1 MSLEMMFVLILL
13 LTMFAMLIFEVA
25 RPDMVIFSVLIILLL
40 SGILT
45 VDEALSGFSNEGML
59 TIALLFIVAGTVQK
73 SGLIDQMMGKWLQN
87 SHSHKGSMLRFFV
100 PTSAFSAFLNNTP
113 IVVTFTPI
121 IKKWCEDRGIA
132 PSKFLIPLSYATILG
147 GMITLMGT
155 STNLV
160 VHGLLLDF
168 GLEGFSLFTL
178 TSVGI
183 PIALIGLIYLFTIG
197 YKLLPDN
204 KGFGQRIKED
214 SKEYIAEMLV
224 TQDFGHLGKRVEQ
237 AGLREL
243 NGLYLIEIIRGD
255 ERISP
260 VRSTTVIHGGD
271 RLIFTGLISTIADL
285 QKMKGLELETG
296 TNIDLDDLK
305 DGSTKLVDAV
315 VSDQSSLLSKSIK
328 RSQFRSRYDAGVI
341 AVHRNN
347 ERIRSKIGDIVLKPG
362 DSLLLVAGTDFV
374 EKYQQSKDFFVVSP
388 LDTPAALNQSSK
400 KGWFS
405 IIILLSMIVMVTM
418 GWLSMF
424 KAMALAVL
432 VFLTTKV
439 ITPQEAKEYVHFN
452 VLLLIA
458 SSLGIGTAM
467 RKTGLAE
474 WIANVLLDFGE
485 PLGLVV
491 ILFIIYILTNVFTE
505 IITNSAAAVMML
517 PIGIEIAQSLA
528 VEPMG
533 IAVLIAIA
541 ASASFI
547 TPIGYQTNLIVYG
560 PGGYKFTDY
569 VKVGFPLSLLVMVT
583 SVLIIYY
590 VWF

>member
-1 MSLEMMFVLILL
+1 MSFEMMFLLILL
-13 LTMFAMLIFEVA
+13 LAMFTVLIFEVA
-25 RPDMVIFSVLIILLL
+25 RPDMVIFSILIILLL

-59 TIALLFIVAGTVQK
+59 TVALLFIVAGAIQK
-73 SGLIDQMMGKWLQN
+73 SGLIHQMMEKWLQN
-87 SHSHKGSMLRFFV
+87 SRTHTDSMLRFFV
-100 PTSAFSAFLNNTP
+100 PTSAISAFLNNTP
-113 IVVTFTPI
+113 IVVMFTPL

-160 VHGLLLDF
+160 VHGLMLDF

-178 TSVGI
+178 AVVGI
-183 PIALIGLIYLFTIG
+183 PCTMIGLIYLFTIG

-204 KGFGQRIKED
+204 KGLGQRVEENF
-214 SKEYIAEMLV
+214 KEYITEMHV
-224 TQDFGHLGKRVEQ
+224 TPDFRFLNMRVEQ
-237 AGLREL
+237 AGLRDL
-243 NGLYLIEIIRGD
+243 KGLYLIEIIRGD

-260 VRSTTVIHGGD
+260 VRSTSVVQCGD
-271 RLIFTGLISTIADL
+271 RLIFTGLISTIAEL
-285 QKMKGLELETG
+285 QKVKGLELETG
-296 TNIDLDDLK
+296 TNIDLDELK
-305 DGSTKLVDAV
+305 DGSTNLVDAV
-315 VSDQSSLLSKSIK
+315 VSDQSSLLYKSIK
-328 RSQFRSRYDAGVI
+328 QLQFRSRYDAGII

-347 ERIRSKIGDIVLKPG
+347 ERIRSKIGDVILKPG
-362 DSLLLVAGTDFV
+362 DSLLLLAGADFV
-374 EKYQQSKDFFVVSP
+374 EKYRHSSDFFVVSS
-388 LDTPAALNQSSK
+388 LDTPDALKQSRR

-405 IIILLSMIVMVTM
+405 IITLIAMIATVTM

-424 KAMALAVL
+424 KAMALAVMVCL
-432 VFLTTKV
+432 IAKI
-439 ITPQEAKEYVHFN
+439 ITPQEAKKYVHFN

-458 SSLGIGTAM
+458 SSFGIGVAM

-474 WIANVLLDFGE
+474 WVADALMGFGE
-485 PLGLVV
+485 SLGIVV
-491 ILFIIYILTNVFTE
+491 ILFMIYVLTNMFTE
-505 IITNSAAAVMML
+505 VITNSAAAVMML
-517 PIGIEIAQSLA
+517 PIGIEMAHTLA
-528 VEPMG
+528 VDPRG
-533 IAVLIAIA
+533 IAVLITIA

-569 VKVGFPLSLLVMVT
+569 VKVGLPLSLLVMII
-583 SVLIIYY
+583 SIFIIYN

>member
-1 MSLEMMFVLILL
+1 MSFEMIVVLILIA
-13 LTMFAMLIFEVA
+13 AMLAGLIFEVA
-25 RPDMVIFSVLIILLL
+25 RPDMVIFSVLVILLL
-40 SGILT
+40 TDILT

-59 TIALLFIVAGTVQK
+59 TVALLFIVAGAVQK
-73 SGLIDQMMGKWLQN
+73 SGLIDQMMAKWLEN
-87 SHSHKGSMLRFFV
+87 SRTQTGTMLRFFV

-121 IKKWCEDRGIA
+121 IKNWCEKHGIA

-147 GMITLMGT
+147 GTITLMGT

-168 GLEGFSLFTL
+168 GMEGFSLFTL
-178 TSVGI
+178 AVVGV
-183 PIALIGLIYLFTIG
+183 PAAVVGLIYLFTIG

-204 KGFGQRIKED
+204 KGFSQQIKED
-214 SKEYIAEMLV
+214 SKEYIAEMQV
-224 TQDFGHLGKRVEQ
+224 TPDFDHLDKSVKD
-237 AGLREL
+237 AGLRDL
-243 NGLYLIEIIRGD
+243 KGLYLIEIIRD
-255 ERISP
+255 TERISP
-260 VRSTTVIHGGD
+260 VRSTTVIQNGD

-285 QKMKGLELETG
+285 QRKKGLRLETG

-305 DGSTKLVDAV
+305 NGTTSLVEAV
-315 VSDQSSLLSKSIK
+315 VSDQSSLLTRSIK
-328 RSQFRSRYDAGVI
+328 QSQFRSKYDAGVI

-347 ERIRSKIGDIVLKPG
+347 ERIQSKVGDIVLKPG
-362 DSLLLVAGTDFV
+362 DSLLLLAGADFV
-374 EKYQQSKDFFVVSP
+374 EKYQQSNDFFVVSS
-388 LDTPAALNQSSK
+388 LDTPAALKQNPV

-405 IIILLSMIVMVTM
+405 IIVLLALILTVTL

-424 KAMALAVL
+424 KAMALAVV
-432 VFLTTKV
+432 VFLGTKI
-439 ITPQEAKEYVHFN
+439 ITPQEAKQYVHFN

-458 SSLGIGTAM
+458 SALGVGVAM

-474 WIANVLLDFGE
+474 WIAEVLLEFGE
-485 PLGLVV
+485 PLGLVA
-491 ILFIIYILTNVFTE
+491 ILFILYILTNVFTE
-505 IITNSAAAVMML
+505 LITNSAAAVLML
-517 PIGIEIAQSLA
+517 PIGLEMAQTLGYD
-528 VEPMG
+528 PMG
-533 IAVLIAIA
+533 FAVVIAIA

-569 VKVGFPLSLLVMVT
+569 VKVGLPLSILVMLT
-583 SVLIIYY
+583 AVLIIYN

>member
-1 MSLEMMFVLILL
+1 MSLEMIFVLILL
-13 LTMFAMLIFEVA
+13 LTMFAALVLEVA

-59 TIALLFIVAGTVQK
+59 TVALLFIVAGTVQK
-73 SGLIDQMMGKWLQN
+73 SGLMDQTMGKWLQN
-87 SHSHKGSMLRFFV
+87 SRTHTGSMLRFFV
-100 PTSAFSAFLNNTP
+100 PISAFSAFLNNTP
-113 IVVTFTPI
+113 IVVMFTPI
-121 IKKWCEDRGIA
+121 IKKWCEGRGIA

-178 TSVGI
+178 ASVGI
-183 PIALIGLIYLFTIG
+183 PVALIGLFYLFTIG

-204 KGFGQRIKED
+204 KGFGQQVKED
-214 SKEYIAEMLV
+214 SKEYIAEMQV
-224 TQDFGHLGKRVEQ
+224 TQDFGYLDKRVGQ
-237 AGLREL
+237 AGLRDL
-243 NGLYLIEIIRGD
+243 KGLYLIEIIRGD

-260 VRSTTVIHGGD
+260 VRSTTVIKSGD

-285 QKMKGLELETG
+285 QKIKGLELETG

-328 RSQFRSRYDAGVI
+328 QLQFRSLYDAGVI

-347 ERIRSKIGDIVLKPG
+347 ERIKSKVGDIVLKPG

-374 EKYQQSKDFFVVSP
+374 EKYQQSNDFFVVSS
-388 LDTPAALNQSSK
+388 LDTPAILNQSTK

-405 IIILLSMIVMVTM
+405 IIILLAMIVTVTL

-432 VFLTTKV
+432 VFLTVKI
-439 ITPQEAKEYVHFN
+439 ITPQEAKKYVHFN

-458 SSLGIGTAM
+458 SSFGIGAAM

-474 WIANVLLDFGE
+474 WVADGLLDFGE

-491 ILFIIYILTNVFTE
+491 ILFMIYILTNVFTE

-517 PIGIEIAQSLA
+517 PIGIEMAHTLA
-528 VEPMG
+528 VDPMG

-569 VKVGFPLSLLVMVT
+569 VKVGVPLSLIVMVT
-583 SVLIIYY
+583 SVLIIYHI
-590 VWF
+590 WF

>member
-1 MSLEMMFVLILL
+1 MTLEMIFVLILL
-13 LTMFAMLIFEVA
+13 LTMFAVLILEAA
-25 RPDMVIFSVLIILLL
+25 RPDVVIFSVLIILML

-59 TIALLFIVAGTVQK
+59 TVALLFIVAGVVQK
-73 SGLIDQMMGKWLQN
+73 SGLINQMMNKWLKN
-87 SHSHKGSMLRFFV
+87 SRSPRGSMMRFFV
-100 PTSAFSAFLNNTP
+100 PTSAISAFLNNTP
-113 IVVTFTPI
+113 IVVTLTPI

-160 VHGLLLDF
+160 IHGLLLDF

-178 TSVGI
+178 TAVGI
-183 PIALIGLIYLFTIG
+183 PVTLIGLIYLFTIG

-204 KGFGQRIKED
+204 KGFSQRVEEEP
-214 SKEYIAEMLV
+214 KEYIAEIQV
-224 TQDFGHLGKRVEQ
+224 TEEFGQLGKSVEQ
-237 AGLREL
+237 AGLRDL
-243 NGLYLIEIIRGD
+243 KGLYLIEIIRGN

-260 VRSTTVIHGGD
+260 VRSTTVIQSGD

-285 QKMKGLELETG
+285 QKMKGLKLETG
-296 TNIDLDDLK
+296 TTIGLDDLK
-305 DGSTKLVDAV
+305 DGSINLVDAV

-328 RSQFRSRYDAGVI
+328 QLRFRSRYDAGVI

-347 ERIRSKIGDIVLKPG
+347 ERIKGKIGDIVLKPG
-362 DSLLLVAGTDFV
+362 DSLLLLAGTDFIG
-374 EKYQQSKDFFVVSP
+374 KYDRSNDFFVVSP
-388 LDTPAALNQSSK
+388 LDIPPSLKQSVK

-405 IIILLSMIVMVTM
+405 IIMLLGMIGTVTL

-424 KAMALAVL
+424 KAMALAIL
-432 VFLTTKV
+432 VFLAVKI
-439 ITPQEAKEYVHFN
+439 ITPQDAKKYIHFN

-458 SSLGIGTAM
+458 SSFGIGTAM

-474 WIANVLLDFGE
+474 WGANMLLNFGK
-485 PLGLVV
+485 PLGLLA
-491 ILFIIYILTNVFTE
+491 ILFMIYLLTNLFTE
-505 IITNSAAAVMML
+505 ILSNSTAAVIVL
-517 PIGIEIAQSLA
+517 PLGVEIAQTLH
-528 VEPMG
+528 VDPMG

-560 PGGYKFTDY
+560 PGGYRFIDY
-569 VKVGFPLSLLVMVT
+569 VKVGLPLSLIVMVT
-583 SVLIIYY
+583 AVLIIYHI
-590 VWF
+590 WF

>member
-1 MSLEMMFVLILL
+1 MTLEMIFVLILL
-13 LTMFAMLIFEVA
+13 LTMFAVLILEAA
-25 RPDMVIFSVLIILLL
+25 RPDVVIFSVLIILML

-59 TIALLFIVAGTVQK
+59 TVALLFIVAGVVQK
-73 SGLIDQMMGKWLQN
+73 SGLINQMMNKWLKN
-87 SHSHKGSMLRFFV
+87 SRSPRGSMMRFFV
-100 PTSAFSAFLNNTP
+100 PTSAISAFLNNTP
-113 IVVTFTPI
+113 IVVTLTPI

-160 VHGLLLDF
+160 IHGLLLDF

-178 TSVGI
+178 TAVGI
-183 PIALIGLIYLFTIG
+183 PVTLIGLIYLFTIG

-204 KGFGQRIKED
+204 KGFSQRVEEEP
-214 SKEYIAEMLV
+214 KEYIAEIQV
-224 TQDFGHLGKRVEQ
+224 TEEFGQLGKSVEQ
-237 AGLREL
+237 AGLRDL
-243 NGLYLIEIIRGD
+243 KGLYLIEIIRGN

-260 VRSTTVIHGGD
+260 VRSTTVIQSGD

-285 QKMKGLELETG
+285 QKMKGLKLETG
-296 TNIDLDDLK
+296 TTIGLDDLK
-305 DGSTKLVDAV
+305 DGSINLVDAV

-328 RSQFRSRYDAGVI
+328 QLRFRSRYDAGVI

-347 ERIRSKIGDIVLKPG
+347 ERIKSKIGDIVLKPG
-362 DSLLLVAGTDFV
+362 DSLLLLAGTDFIG
-374 EKYQQSKDFFVVSP
+374 KYDRSNDFFVVSP
-388 LDTPAALNQSSK
+388 LDIPPSLKQSVK

-405 IIILLSMIVMVTM
+405 IIMLLGMIGTVTL

-432 VFLTTKV
+432 VFLVVKI
-439 ITPQEAKEYVHFN
+439 ITPQDAKKYIHFN

-458 SSLGIGTAM
+458 SSFGIGTAM

-474 WIANVLLDFGE
+474 WGANMLLNFGK
-485 PLGLVV
+485 PLGLLA
-491 ILFIIYILTNVFTE
+491 ILFMIYLLTNLFTE
-505 IITNSAAAVMML
+505 ILSNSTAAVIVL
-517 PIGIEIAQSLA
+517 PLGVEIAQTLH
-528 VEPMG
+528 VDPMG

-560 PGGYKFTDY
+560 PGGYRFIDY
-569 VKVGFPLSLLVMVT
+569 VKVGLPLSLIVMVT
-583 SVLIIYY
+583 AVLIIYHI
-590 VWF
+590 WF

>member
-1 MSLEMMFVLILL
+1 MSFDMMFLLIILL
-13 LTMFAMLIFEVA
+13 AMFAVLIFEVA
-25 RPDMVIFSVLIILLL
+25 RPDMVIFSVLVILLL

-59 TIALLFIVAGTVQK
+59 TVALLFIVAGAVQK
-73 SGLIDQMMGKWLQN
+73 SGLINRMMEEWLKN
-87 SHSHKGSMLRFFV
+87 SRTHTGTMLRFFL

-121 IKKWCEDRGIA
+121 IKRWCEERGVA

-160 VHGLLLDF
+160 VHGLMLDF

-178 TSVGI
+178 AAVGI
-183 PIALIGLIYLFTIG
+183 PVAAVGLLYLFTIG

-204 KGFGQRIKED
+204 RGGDQRIKED
-214 SKEYIAEMLV
+214 FKKYIAEMHV
-224 TQDFGHLGKRVEQ
+224 TQSFGFHNMRVDQ
-237 AGLREL
+237 AGLRDL
-243 NGLYLIEIIRGD
+243 KGLYLIEIIRGE

-260 VRSTTVIHGGD
+260 VRPKSVIRRGD
-271 RLIFTGLISTIADL
+271 RLIFTGLISTIAEL
-285 QKMKGLELETG
+285 QKVKGLELETG
-296 TNIDLDDLK
+296 TNIDLEDLK
-305 DGSTKLVDAV
+305 DGSTNLVDAV
-315 VSDQSSLLSKSIK
+315 VSDQSSLLYKSIK
-328 RSQFRSRYDAGVI
+328 QLQFRSRYDAGIV

-347 ERIRSKIGDIVLKPG
+347 ERISSKVGDIVLKPG
-362 DSLLLVAGTDFV
+362 DSLLLLTGTDFV
-374 EKYQQSKDFFVVSP
+374 GNYQQSNDFFVVSS
-388 LDTPAALNQSSK
+388 LDIPAVLGQSRK

-405 IIILLSMIVMVTM
+405 IILLIAMIMTVTI

-432 VFLTTKV
+432 VLLTGKI
-439 ITPQEAKEYVHFN
+439 ITPQEAKKYVHFN

-458 SSLGIGTAM
+458 SSFGIGAAM

-474 WIANVLLDFGE
+474 WIANSLLGFGE
-485 PLGLVV
+485 ALGLMA
-491 ILFIIYILTNVFTE
+491 ILFMLYVLTNMFTE
-505 IITNSAAAVMML
+505 VITNSAAAVMML
-517 PIGIEIAQSLA
+517 PIGIEMANTLA
-528 VEPMG
+528 VDPGGM
-533 IAVLIAIA
+533 AVLIAIA

-569 VKVGFPLSLLVMVT
+569 VKVGLPLSFIVMVT
-583 SVLIIYY
+583 SVFIIYHI
-590 VWF
+590 WF

>member
-1 MSLEMMFVLILL
+1 MSFEMIVVLILIA
-13 LTMFAMLIFEVA
+13 AMLAGLIFEVA
-25 RPDMVIFSVLIILLL
+25 RPDMVIFSVLVILLL
-40 SGILT
+40 TDILT

-59 TIALLFIVAGTVQK
+59 TVALLFIVAGAVQK
-73 SGLIDQMMGKWLQN
+73 SGLIDQMMAKWLEN
-87 SHSHKGSMLRFFV
+87 SRTQTGTMLRFFV

-121 IKKWCEDRGIA
+121 IKNWCEKHGIA

-147 GMITLMGT
+147 GTITLMGT

-168 GLEGFSLFTL
+168 GMEGFSLFTL
-178 TSVGI
+178 AVVGV
-183 PIALIGLIYLFTIG
+183 PAAVVGLIYLFTIG

-204 KGFGQRIKED
+204 KGFSQQIKED
-214 SKEYIAEMLV
+214 SKEYIAEMQV
-224 TQDFGHLGKRVEQ
+224 TPDFDHLDKSVKD
-237 AGLREL
+237 AGLRDL
-243 NGLYLIEIIRGD
+243 KGLYLIEIIRD
-255 ERISP
+255 TERISP
-260 VRSTTVIHGGD
+260 VRSTTVIQNDD

-285 QKMKGLELETG
+285 QRKKGLRLETG

-305 DGSTKLVDAV
+305 NGTTSLVEAV
-315 VSDQSSLLSKSIK
+315 VSDQSSLLTRSIK
-328 RSQFRSRYDAGVI
+328 ESQFRSKYDAGVI

-347 ERIRSKIGDIVLKPG
+347 ERIQSKVGDIVLKPG
-362 DSLLLVAGTDFV
+362 DSLLLLAGADFV
-374 EKYQQSKDFFVVSP
+374 EKYQQSNDFFVVSS
-388 LDTPAALNQSSK
+388 LDTPAALKQNPV

-405 IIILLSMIVMVTM
+405 IIVLLALILTVTL

-424 KAMALAVL
+424 KAMALAVV
-432 VFLTTKV
+432 VFLGTKI
-439 ITPQEAKEYVHFN
+439 ITPQEAKQYVHFN

-458 SSLGIGTAM
+458 SALGVGVAM

-474 WIANVLLDFGE
+474 WIAGVLLEFGE
-485 PLGLVV
+485 PLGLVA
-491 ILFIIYILTNVFTE
+491 ILFILYILTNVFTE
-505 IITNSAAAVMML
+505 LITNSAAAVLML
-517 PIGIEIAQSLA
+517 PIGLEMAQTLGYD
-528 VEPMG
+528 PMG
-533 IAVLIAIA
+533 FAVVIAIA

-569 VKVGFPLSLLVMVT
+569 VKVGLPLSILVMLT
-583 SVLIIYY
+583 AVLIIYN

>member
-1 MSLEMMFVLILL
+1 MTLEMIFVLILL
-13 LTMFAMLIFEVA
+13 LTMFAVLILEAA
-25 RPDMVIFSVLIILLL
+25 RPDMVIFSVLIILML

-59 TIALLFIVAGTVQK
+59 TVALLFIVAGVVQK
-73 SGLIDQMMGKWLQN
+73 SGLINQMMNKWLKN
-87 SHSHKGSMLRFFV
+87 SRSPRGSMMRFFV
-100 PTSAFSAFLNNTP
+100 PTSAISAFLNNTP
-113 IVVTFTPI
+113 IVVTLTPI

-160 VHGLLLDF
+160 IHGLLLDF

-178 TSVGI
+178 TAVGI
-183 PIALIGLIYLFTIG
+183 PVTLIGLIYLFTIG

-204 KGFGQRIKED
+204 KGFSQRVEEEP
-214 SKEYIAEMLV
+214 KEYIAEIQV
-224 TQDFGHLGKRVEQ
+224 TEEFGQLGKSVEQ
-237 AGLREL
+237 AGLRDL
-243 NGLYLIEIIRGD
+243 KGLYLIEIIRGN

-260 VRSTTVIHGGD
+260 VRSTTVIQSGD

-285 QKMKGLELETG
+285 QKMKGLKLETG
-296 TNIDLDDLK
+296 TTIGLDDLR
-305 DGSTKLVDAV
+305 DGSINLVDAV

-328 RSQFRSRYDAGVI
+328 QLRFRSRYDAGVI

-347 ERIRSKIGDIVLKPG
+347 ERIKSKIGDIVLKPG
-362 DSLLLVAGTDFV
+362 DSLLLLAGTDFIG
-374 EKYQQSKDFFVVSP
+374 KYDRSNDFFVVSP
-388 LDTPAALNQSSK
+388 LDIPPSLKQSVK

-405 IIILLSMIVMVTM
+405 IIMLLGMIGTVTL

-432 VFLTTKV
+432 VFLVVKI
-439 ITPQEAKEYVHFN
+439 ITPQDAKKYIHFN

-458 SSLGIGTAM
+458 SSFGIGTAM

-474 WIANVLLDFGE
+474 WGANMLLNFGK
-485 PLGLVV
+485 PLGLLA
-491 ILFIIYILTNVFTE
+491 ILFMIYLLTNLFTE
-505 IITNSAAAVMML
+505 ILSNSTAAVIVL
-517 PIGIEIAQSLA
+517 PLGVEIAQTLH
-528 VEPMG
+528 VDPMG

-560 PGGYKFTDY
+560 PGGYRFIDY
-569 VKVGFPLSLLVMVT
+569 VKVGLPLSLIVMVT
-583 SVLIIYY
+583 AVLIIYHI
-590 VWF
+590 WF

>member
-1 MSLEMMFVLILL
+1 MSIIFVLILMV
-13 LTMFAMLIFEVA
+13 TMFAMLIFEVA
-25 RPDMVIFSVLIILLL
+25 RPDMVVFSVLIILLL
-40 SGILT
+40 SGTLS
-45 VDEALSGFSNEGML
+45 VEEALSGFSNEGML
-59 TIALLFIVAGTVQK
+59 TVALLFIVAGAVQK
-73 SGLIDQMMGKWLQN
+73 NGLLDQMMEKWLQN
-87 SHSHKGSMLRFFV
+87 SRTHTSSMLRFFL

-121 IKKWCEDRGIA
+121 IKKWCEGRGIA

-147 GMITLMGT
+147 GMTTLMGT

-168 GLEGFSLFTL
+168 GLDGFSLFTL
-178 TSVGI
+178 TAVGI
-183 PIALIGLIYLFTIG
+183 PVAMIGLIYLFTIG
-197 YKLLPDN
+197 YRLLPDN
-204 KGFGQRIKED
+204 KGFNQWNRED
-214 SKEYIAEMLV
+214 AKEYIAEMLV
-224 TQDFGHLGKRVEQ
+224 THDFRHIGKQVEQ
-237 AGLREL
+237 AGLRKL
-243 NGLYLIEIIRGD
+243 KGLYLIEIIRGD

-260 VRSTTVIHGGD
+260 VRSTTVIQSGD

-305 DGSTKLVDAV
+305 VGSANIVDAV
-315 VSDQSSLLSKSIK
+315 ISDQSSLLSKSIK
-328 RSQFRSRYDAGVI
+328 QSKFRSRYDAAVI

-347 ERIRSKIGDIVLKPG
+347 DRIRSKIGDIVLKPG
-362 DSLLLVAGTDFV
+362 DSLLLVAGADFAA
-374 EKYQQSKDFFVVSP
+374 KHQQSNDFFVVSS
-388 LDTPAALNQSSK
+388 LKTPAVLNQSTK
-400 KGWFS
+400 KGWFA
-405 IIILLSMIVMVTM
+405 IIILFAMIVTVTL

-424 KAMALAVL
+424 KGAALTVM
-432 VFLTTKV
+432 VFLTTKI
-439 ITPQEAKEYVHFN
+439 ITPQEAKTYIHFN

-458 SSLGIGTAM
+458 SSLGIGAAM

-474 WIANVLLDFGE
+474 WIAAVLLDIGE
-485 PLGLVV
+485 PFGIMA
-491 ILFIIYILTNVFTE
+491 ILFIIYVLTNVFTE
-505 IITNSAAAVMML
+505 IITNSAAAVIML
-517 PIGIEIAQSLA
+517 PIGIEMAETLTI
-528 VEPMG
+528 EPKG

-547 TPIGYQTNLIVYG
+547 TPIGYQTNLIVFG

-583 SVLIIYY
+583 SVLIIYH

>member
-1 MSLEMMFVLILL
+1 MSFEMLFVLLL
-13 LTMFAMLIFEVA
+13 ILTMLAGLIFEVA
-25 RPDMVIFSVLIILLL
+25 RPDMVIFSALVVLLL
-40 SGILT
+40 SGILS
-45 VDEALSGFSNEGML
+45 VDEALSGFSNEGMM
-59 TIALLFIVAGTVQK
+59 TVALLFIVAGAVQK
-73 SGLIDQMMGKWLQN
+73 SGLIDQMMGKWLEN
-87 SHSHKGSMLRFFV
+87 SRSQTGSMLRFFL

-147 GMITLMGT
+147 GTITLMGT

-168 GLEGFSLFTL
+168 GMEGFSLFTL
-178 TSVGI
+178 AVVGI
-183 PIALIGLIYLFTIG
+183 PAALIGLIYLFTVG
-197 YKLLPDN
+197 YHLLPDN
-204 KGFGQRIKED
+204 KGFSQQIKED
-214 SKEYIAEMLV
+214 SKEYIAEMQV
-224 TQDFGHLGKRVEQ
+224 TPAFEHLDKSVKD
-237 AGLREL
+237 AGLRDL
-243 NGLYLIEIIRGD
+243 KGLYLIEIIRGD
-255 ERISP
+255 DRVSP
-260 VRSTTVIHGGD
+260 VRSTTVIQNGD

-285 QKMKGLELETG
+285 QKIKGLKLETG

-305 DGSTKLVDAV
+305 NGTTNLVEAV
-315 VSDQSSLLSKSIK
+315 VSDQSSLLTQSIK
-328 RSQFRSRYDAGVI
+328 QAQFRSQYDAGVI

-347 ERIRSKIGDIVLKPG
+347 ERIQSKVGDIVLKPG
-362 DSLLLVAGTDFV
+362 DSLLLLAGADFV
-374 EKYQQSKDFFVVSP
+374 DKYQQSNDFFVVSS
-388 LDTPAALNQSSK
+388 LDTPATLNQSPA

-405 IIILLSMIVMVTM
+405 ILVLLAMIITVTF

-424 KAMALAVL
+424 KAMALTVL
-432 VFLTTKV
+432 IFMAGK
-439 ITPQEAKEYVHFN
+439 IISPQEAKKYVHFN

-458 SSLGIGTAM
+458 SALGIGVAM

-474 WIANVLLDFGE
+474 WMASGLLEIGE
-485 PLGLVV
+485 PLGLMA

-505 IITNSAAAVMML
+505 LITNSAAAVLML
-517 PIGIEIAQSLA
+517 PIGLEMAETLGYA
-528 VEPMG
+528 PMG
-533 IAVLIAIA
+533 FAVVIAIA

-569 VKVGFPLSLLVMVT
+569 VKVGLPLSIIVMIT
-583 SVLIIYY
+583 SVLIIYN